1 MIQMKTQKEFQIF
14 LFKKETYLKLN
25 VPKKQI
31 VFSDLLLLPIMT
43 N

>member
-14 LFKKETYLKLN
+14 LFKKEIYLKLS
-25 VPKKQI
+25 VKKKQI
-31 VFSDLLLLPIMT
+31 VFLDLLLLLIMI